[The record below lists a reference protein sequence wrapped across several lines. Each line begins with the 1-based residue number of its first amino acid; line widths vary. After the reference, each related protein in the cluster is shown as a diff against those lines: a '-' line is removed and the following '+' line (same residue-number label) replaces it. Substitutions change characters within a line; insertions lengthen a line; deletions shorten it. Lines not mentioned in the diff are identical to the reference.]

1 MSKYI
6 LVIEPSR
13 TIRNILGVHLQIAG
27 HTVMAFS
34 IYSLTSEALSIFQ
47 SQPPDLVLV
56 ALHLSQPDSC
66 TLLKRVRTH
75 YPNAALVALVMP
87 EESEHRTIQT
97 ALRET
102 HAVVLIKPFRIQ
114 DVLALCASG
123 QLSQQQSTQHV

>member
-6 LVIEPSR
+6 VVIEPSR

-27 HTVMAFS
+27 HTVMGFS
-34 IYSLTSEALSIFQ
+34 TYELTSQALSVFQ
-47 SQPPDLVLV
+47 RQPPDLVFV

-66 TLLKRVRTH
+66 TLLKRMRMH

-87 EESEHRTIQT
+87 EERAHRTIQT
-97 ALRET
+97 ALQET
-102 HAVVLIKPFRIQ
+102 HAVALIKPFRIQ

-123 QLSQQQSTQHV
+123 RPPQQQSMRHA